1 MQEVGGKEIQWP
13 HLAAANAGK
22 CSLEKMAICLEKSG
36 GGSYNEKEEG
46 IMNTQGILQ
55 LWFRETEK

>member
-55 LWFRETEK
+55 L